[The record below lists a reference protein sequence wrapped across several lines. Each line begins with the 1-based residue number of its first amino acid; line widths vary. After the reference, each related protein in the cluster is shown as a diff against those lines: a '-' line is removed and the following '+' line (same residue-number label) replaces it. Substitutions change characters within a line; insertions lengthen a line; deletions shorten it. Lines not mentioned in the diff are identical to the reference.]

1 MQIQPSEK
9 LWLPGQ
15 GVVDM
20 GPMKVHRALQAYD
33 ERLLFG
39 RINDPNHPGYGDWC
53 AFVKMPHGSKH
64 PILPVIG
71 FGPEMPTAEE
81 AVERC
86 NAANTRRHGDKLLN
100 DIMADDRRRRRD
112 LERGAEANSEIY
124 VEIMKEAQG
133 VKAPQISVPR
143 SI

>member
-1 MQIQPSEK
+1 MQMQPADK

-15 GVVDM
+15 GVVDI

-53 AFVKMPHGSKH
+53 AFVKMPHGSKF

-71 FGPEMPTAEE
+71 FGKEMPTPEE
-81 AVERC
+81 AVQRC
-86 NAANTRRHGDKLLN
+86 NAANTRRHGDKILH
-100 DIMADDRRRRRD
+100 DIKADDDRRRKS
-112 LERGAEANSEIY
+112 LERAADANSDMY

-133 VKAPQISVPR
+133 VKAPQIFVPR
-143 SI
+143 GI